1 MCFYIYLLFYFIL
14 FATLITKNILYALNL
29 VFSATCMVQ
38 QDCLL
43 RVMYAACTQQKIN
56 SLLYSLSFDCIAK

>member
-1 MCFYIYLLFYFIL
+1 MCFDLHS
-14 FATLITKNILYALNL
+14 ALYALNL